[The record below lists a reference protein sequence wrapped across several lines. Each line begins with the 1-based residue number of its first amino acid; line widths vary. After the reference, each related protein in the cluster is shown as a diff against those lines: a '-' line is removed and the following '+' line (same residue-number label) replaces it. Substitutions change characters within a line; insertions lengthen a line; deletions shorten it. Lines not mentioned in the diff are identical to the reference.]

1 MTKGFTAP
9 ARTAA
14 SVPTEFLIFEAASR
28 SYAVRI
34 AEVREIRGW
43 TPVTPLPRADEC
55 VLGVVNLRGT
65 VLPVI
70 DLARRL
76 GHDATPSDPR
86 NVVVVLQFEDAHV
99 GILVAAVSDI
109 HLESDDAV
117 VPPPAVE
124 TDPQTSTVSGL
135 LIDDD
140 TMIQVLDLAA
150 LVRPILGGGPHR

>member
-1 MTKGFTAP
+1 MTNGSAAP
-9 ARTAA
+9 ARSAA
-14 SVPTEFLIFEAASR
+14 SAPTEFLIFEAASR

-43 TPVTPLPRADEC
+43 TPVTPLPRAEDC

-86 NVVVVLQFEDAHV
+86 NVVVVLQFEDALV

-109 HLESDDAV
+109 HLDTDDAV
-117 VPPPAVE
+117 VPPPVME
-124 TDPQTSTVSGL
+124 TDPQTPTVSGL

-140 TMIQVLDLAA
+140 AMIQVLNVDA
-150 LVRPILGGGPHR
+150 LVRPVLGRGPHR